1 MWAHG
6 PRPRECGPCS
16 RSWRGPRP
24 RGAGPGLASGTVM
37 RTAQP
42 GRPAQR
48 AAHGVNA
55 RDAHGGAV
63 RGGGASRRRPTGAR
77 KSAEETGR
85 GSLARGQ
92 RRGST
97 TDPGISGFRLR
108 RSGRRRK
115 ERGERRREGRGCRGG
130 GRGAVGMTFKP
141 LRACPDSAAHGSQSG
156 LGAARCCH

>member
-16 RSWRGPRP
+16 RSSRGPCARP
-24 RGAGPGLASGTVM
+24 TATRGGARFGLGRRNARGPA
-37 RTAQP
+37 
-42 GRPAQR
+42 RPAS
-48 AAHGVNA
+48 AA

-85 GSLARGQ
+85 GSLVRGQ

-97 TDPGISGFRLR
+97 TDPGIGGFGLW

-130 GRGAVGMTFKP
+130 GRGVVGTTFKP
-141 LRACPDSAAHGSQSG
+141 LRACSDSATHGSQSG